1 MLRTVAAVEQ
11 RPWLLLGLVFIATC
25 IFGFLIQAGGSVYL
39 QLRADP
45 IAFQYRTTLS
55 YTSAIVGDGILI
67 PLANVLITSQLV
79 TWRRRPHVAEI
90 GGAMLLGALVTAFVH
105 LYQAANDLLNWT
117 MTAPYR
123 WTGLGYEHA
132 AFMFAELSF
141 VFFFWGQVALVGK
154 ENPRAILSQR
164 VAFVILCGA
173 LFLRLLFADYG
184 YIR

>member
-90 GGAMLLGALVTAFVH
+90 GGAVLHGAPPTPFLHPSHTA
-105 LYQAANDLLNWT
+105 DSPLNWS
-117 MTAPYR
+117 MTHPHPCSGPRDTHPA
-123 WTGLGYEHA
+123 L
-132 AFMFAELSF
+132 MF
-141 VFFFWGQVALVGK
+141 
-154 ENPRAILSQR
+154 P
-164 VAFVILCGA
+164 
-173 LFLRLLFADYG
+173 
-184 YIR
+184 

>member
-105 LYQAANDLLNWT
+105 LFQAANDRLEWA

-123 WTGLGYEHA
+123 LTGLGYGHGA
-132 AFMFAELSF
+132 VLFAELSAG
-141 VFFFWGQVALVGK
+141 VWLWGQVALVG
-154 ENPRAILSQR
+154 
-164 VAFVILCGA
+164 V
-173 LFLRLLFADYG
+173 
-184 YIR
+184 

>member
-90 GGAMLLGALVTAFVH
+90 GGAMLLGALVTPFLH
-105 LYQAANDLLNWT
+105 LYQAANDPPNST
-117 MTAPYR
+117 MNAPYPPAR
-123 WTGLGYEHA
+123 LRYEHA
-132 AFMFAELSF
+132 GFMFAQPSL
-141 VFFFWGQVALVGK
+141 
-154 ENPRAILSQR
+154 
-164 VAFVILCGA
+164 
-173 LFLRLLFADYG
+173 
-184 YIR
+184 

>member
-90 GGAMLLGALVTAFVH
+90 GGGVLLGAPVPAL
-105 LYQAANDLLNWT
+105 LPPYPAADDLPHWA
-117 MTAPYR
+117 MTAP
-123 WTGLGYEHA
+123 H
-132 AFMFAELSF
+132 
-141 VFFFWGQVALVGK
+141 
-154 ENPRAILSQR
+154 PRAR
-164 VAFVILCGA
+164 PRFEPA
-173 LFLRLLFADYG
+173 
-184 YIR
+184 

>member
-79 TWRRRPHVAEI
+79 AWRRRPHVAEI

-141 VFFFWGQVALVGK
+141 VFFFWGQVALVAK
-154 ENPRAILSQR
+154 ENPRAILSHR
-164 VAFVILCGA
+164 IVLVALCGLA
-173 LFLRLLFADYG
+173 FLRLVFTDYG
-184 YIR
+184 YF

>member
-90 GGAMLLGALVTAFVH
+90 GGAMLLRALVTALVP
-105 LYQAANDLLNWT
+105 LYHAADDLLHFA
-117 MTAPYR
+117 MTAP
-123 WTGLGYEHA
+123 H
-132 AFMFAELSF
+132 
-141 VFFFWGQVALVGK
+141 
-154 ENPRAILSQR
+154 PRAR
-164 VAFVILCGA
+164 PRFEPA
-173 LFLRLLFADYG
+173 
-184 YIR
+184 